1 MFSTPPALFKSYQ
14 DKTHLNSA
22 IPAFVFSPS
31 LDTCATDQR
40 SKRNTPLTV
49 CKMRALE
56 CMGRKYSLTNA
67 ENCKVPQEAE
77 IPCGSCRSWEKCN
90 GKRFFR
96 NVSKIVH
103 MTKRKSLPPLYPT
116 HQHLG
121 SWTVLVWHLQSLSE
135 APGTAKLAQTISQVF
150 GVQISQESS
159 TMEERTLQDIV
170 TKCAIYR
177 KSLFL
182 VPVK

>member
-1 MFSTPPALFKSYQ
+1 MFSAPSALLKSYQ
-14 DKTHLNSA
+14 DKVYLNSA

-40 SKRNTPLTV
+40 TKRNTPLTV
-49 CKMRALE
+49 CKIHALE

-67 ENCKVPQEAE
+67 ENCKVPQAAE

-90 GKRFFR
+90 GKRFFTT
-96 NVSKIVH
+96 VSKIVH
-103 MTKRKSLPPLYPT
+103 MIKRKSLSPLP
-116 HQHLG
+116 HQQLG
-121 SWTVLVWHLQSLSE
+121 SWSVLVWHLLSLPE
-135 APGTAKLAQTISQVF
+135 TPGTAKTAQTISQVF
-150 GVQISQESS
+150 GIQTWQESL
-159 TMEERTLQDIV
+159 TMKKRTLQNTV

-182 VPVK
+182 ISIK

>member
-1 MFSTPPALFKSYQ
+1 MFYTPSALFKSHQ
-14 DKTHLNSA
+14 DKAHLNSA

-40 SKRNTPLTV
+40 TKRNTPLTV
-49 CKMRALE
+49 CKMHALE

-67 ENCKVPQEAE
+67 ENCKVPQVAE

-90 GKRFFR
+90 GKRSFTT
-96 NVSKIVH
+96 VSKIVH
-103 MTKRKSLPPLYPT
+103 MTKRKSLSPLT
-116 HQHLG
+116 HQQL
-121 SWTVLVWHLQSLSE
+121 SSRSFLVWHLQSLSG
-135 APGTAKLAQTISQVF
+135 ARGTAKLAQTISQVF
-150 GVQISQESS
+150 GIQTWQESS
-159 TMEERTLQDIV
+159 TMEKRTLQDNV
-170 TKCAIYR
+170 TKYAIYR